1 MHRAVK
7 VATDHSICADC
18 NRENE
23 NALSLS
29 GNSIDPKV
37 VFASFTGTV
46 EQVESMPK
54 TFPALQNAQRATTCA
69 ALGAPR
75 GRSSFL
81 LAAAEG
87 AESRSR
93 RQTRHEGQSRCA
105 LCGFRC
111 LLLQQQ
117 QKNASTAPRTKYFI
131 FFSRESLSKKLAS
144 KSLLTDAKML
154 RKEKLENVLL
164 GGMNCHS
171 IPFTSRVPAR
181 RPNVRVTATKPNN
194 FATDRKT
201 KSNSGN
207 Y

>member
-1 MHRAVK
+1 MLCLSAETVSTQKWSSQASLVRLSRWSPCQRLFRLCKMRNVRLRALHLARLV
-7 VATDHSICADC
+7 VAPVFCL
-18 NRENE
+18 RQ
-23 NALSLS
+23 
-29 GNSIDPKV
+29 PKD
-37 VFASFTGTV
+37 
-46 EQVESMPK
+46 
-54 TFPALQNAQRATTCA
+54 
-69 ALGAPR
+69 
-75 GRSSFL
+75 
-81 LAAAEG
+81 

-93 RQTRHEGQSRCA
+93 RQTRHGGQSRCA